1 MDGRSPAVHP
11 EAPQSGNATR
21 ARRARPVSKSLLE
34 DDPVV
39 VGPRLLNLLLAHG
52 DRVARIV
59 EVEAYR
65 GERDPASHAYR
76 GETPRNAVMFG
87 PAGRLYVYFTYGMHY
102 CANVVCDRD
111 GVAGAVLLRA
121 AAPVAGLEGMRASRP
136 AARSDRELLN
146 GPAKLC
152 QALGIGRADNGTALL
167 GRGPIRLLEDGTPP
181 PRRPRRGPR
190 VGINVATE
198 VPWRFWVPG
207 DPHVSG
213 PARLR

>member
-1 MDGRSPAVHP
+1 MSARSA
-11 EAPQSGNATR
+11 G
-21 ARRARPVSKSLLE
+21 RARPVDRTLLE
-34 DDPVV
+34 DDPLVV
-39 VGPRLLNLLLAHG
+39 APRLLNLLLAYG

-65 GERDPASHAYR
+65 GDRDPASHAYR

-121 AAPVAGLEGMRASRP
+121 ASPVAGLEGMRTLRP
-136 AARSDRELLN
+136 AARSDRDLLN

-152 QALGIGRADNGTALL
+152 QALGIGRIDNGADLL
-167 GRGPIRLLEDGTPP
+167 GRGPVRLLEDGTPP

-190 VGINVATE
+190 VGISVATE
-198 VPWRFWVPG
+198 VPWRWWVPG
-207 DPHVSG
+207 DAHVSG